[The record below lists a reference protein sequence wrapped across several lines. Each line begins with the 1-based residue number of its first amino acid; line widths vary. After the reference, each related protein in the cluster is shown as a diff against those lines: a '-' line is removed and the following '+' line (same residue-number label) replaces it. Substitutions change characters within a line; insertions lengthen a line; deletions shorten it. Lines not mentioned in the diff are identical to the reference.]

1 MGLLTFSPS
10 YALFTALHV
19 VCFALGLAVCGLY
32 GQDLKRAA
40 DSDTDPDS
48 KWVRILPLLILL
60 SGKENPA
67 DNPRSTPSSW
77 ARCRP

>member
-32 GQDLKRAA
+32 GQDLKRAM
-40 DSDTDPDS
+40 DSDVDPDS
-48 KWVRILPLLILL
+48 KWV
-60 SGKENPA
+60 GHHDHAKHGM
-67 DNPRSTPSSW
+67 
-77 ARCRP
+77 CFH

>member
-19 VCFALGLAVCGLY
+19 LCLALGLGVCGLY

-40 DSDTDPDS
+40 DNDEDADA
-48 KWVRILPLLILL
+48 KWVR
-60 SGKENPA
+60 
-67 DNPRSTPSSW
+67 RPS
-77 ARCRP
+77 